1 MKVRLTYPHH
11 DLPPWHI
18 LHLFYGRLDQDN
30 KRESYLLSGRSFMEL
45 TPEQA
50 WVRLDKVHRNR
61 ESWGFDLGSE
71 GEIQIEYDRLN
82 SYKTLYKQKK

>member
-1 MKVRLTYPHH
+1 L
-11 DLPPWHI
+11 HI
-18 LHLFYGRLDQDN
+18 FYGGLDKDN
-30 KRESYLLSGRSFMEL
+30 KRELDLLSSVSFMEL
-45 TPEQA
+45 TPEKP
-50 WVRLDKVHRNR
+50 WVHLDKVHRNR